1 MWHGYLGRTMSIVA
15 AATITFLASAADG
28 ARAQADFPNRTI
40 RIVVPTPP
48 GPTLDT
54 LPRLIAAQL
63 AERWHIPVIVENRPG
78 AAQNLGAEAV
88 AKAEPDGYTL
98 LAAPKGPLVISQ
110 YLYPK
115 LGFDP
120 PALVPV
126 TIFATQ
132 PAVLVARKDAPFST
146 LPEMIAYAKANPGKI
161 NYGSPGIGSSLH
173 LMLELLSAD
182 AGIRL
187 VHVPYKG
194 LAPAEADLLAGHIDV
209 LFDILGSALPF
220 IKDGKFKAI
229 GVASQAQ
236 LAELPGIAPI
246 AITYSDYVFSEWF
259 ALMAPP
265 KTPPAIATKLAQAV
279 ADTLKLPQVAQRY
292 QDVSVMPVG
301 DTPAEAAVLLGAE
314 RERWRKIVGELG
326 LKIE

>member
-1 MWHGYLGRTMSIVA
+1 MWRGYLGRTMSIVA
-15 AATITFLASAADG
+15 AATIMFLASAAGD

-63 AERWHIPVIVENRPG
+63 AGRWHIPVIVDNRPG
-78 AAQNLGAEAV
+78 AAQNLGAETV
-88 AKAEPDGYTL
+88 ANAEPDGYTL

-161 NYGSPGIGSSLH
+161 NYGSPGTGSSLH
-173 LMLELLSAD
+173 LMLEMLSAD

-194 LAPAEADLLAGHIDV
+194 IAPAEVDLLAGHID
-209 LFDILGSALPF
+209 LMFDILGSALPY

-229 GVASQAQ
+229 GVTSRAQ

-246 AITYSDYVFSEWF
+246 ATTYSDYVFAEWF

-265 KTPPAIATKLAQAV
+265 KTPPATAAKLAQAV

-292 QDVSVMPVG
+292 QDVSVTPVG
-301 DTPAEAAVLLGAE
+301 DTPAETAVLLAAE
-314 RERWRKIVGELG
+314 RERWRKIVGELR

>member
-1 MWHGYLGRTMSIVA
+1 MWRRYLDRTIVIVA
-15 AATITFLASAADG
+15 AAAIVMAACATGSAL
-28 ARAQADFPNRTI
+28 AQADFPTRTI

-63 AERWHIPVIVENRPG
+63 AERWHVPVIVENRPG
-78 AAQNLGAEAV
+78 AAQNLGAETV
-88 AKAEPDGYTL
+88 ANAEPDGYTL

-126 TIFATQ
+126 AIFATQ
-132 PAVLVARKDAPFST
+132 PAVLVARQDAPFST
-146 LPEMIAYAKANPGKI
+146 VAEMIAYAKANPGRI
-161 NYGSPGIGSSLH
+161 NYGSPGTGSSLH
-173 LMLELLSAD
+173 LMLEMLSAD

-187 VHVPYKG
+187 VHLPYKG

-209 LFDILGSALPF
+209 MFDILGSALPY
-220 IKDGKFKAI
+220 IKSGRFKAI
-229 GVASQAQ
+229 GVTSRSP
-236 LAELPGIAPI
+236 LPELPDIAPI
-246 AITYSDYVFSEWF
+246 AASYRDYVFAEWF
-259 ALMAPP
+259 AFMAPP
-265 KTPPAIATKLAQAV
+265 KTPPAIASKLAQAV
-279 ADTLKLPQVAQRY
+279 AETLKLPQVAQRLR
-292 QDVSVMPVG
+292 DVSVTPVG
-301 DTPAEAAVLLGAE
+301 NTPAETAVLLNAE
-314 RERWRKIVGELG
+314 RERWRKIVAELG